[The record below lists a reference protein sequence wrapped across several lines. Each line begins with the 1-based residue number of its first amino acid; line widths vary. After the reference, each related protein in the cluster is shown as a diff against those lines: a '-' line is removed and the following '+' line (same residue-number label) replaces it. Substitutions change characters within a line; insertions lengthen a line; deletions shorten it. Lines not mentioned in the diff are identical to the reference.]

1 VGGGNTYPL
10 PARLGKLIKI
20 EKTTLDDNVHP
31 SLLENVTTESILK
44 LLKFGLWVNYQI
56 QSNKSLSAEDVIK
69 NELKLYQHDL
79 GIKEDIVVMK

>member
-1 VGGGNTYPL
+1 LLKT
-10 PARLGKLIKI
+10 
-20 EKTTLDDNVHP
+20 KTTTSNSNVHP